1 MDRREGPPKIDRRNP
16 PILTPIEKSHTY
28 WLLTG
33 IILVLTIFLLFVVQ
47 DQLSPLLL
55 ASAIFVLVYPFRSL
69 IELRPLLVIV
79 GLVILLAIWQRFHSL
94 LLPFII
100 AFIIAYSLN
109 PGVEWLVGKKWPK
122 PLVILVI
129 VTIILSGMVGIGLL
143 IVPRLV
149 QEVADLAA
157 NVPHW
162 VDKIEDWTKLSFLP
176 WLSQRIDIPVEDL
189 IERLQTGVADKT
201 EEVFTSFGQW
211 SVRALGGIVTLI
223 TSLFNIILIPILT
236 IYYLNEMENRRKKL
250 FSIVPEMYKSL
261 AQDFYVGINRVLGG
275 YLRGQVLVILFL
287 STWIGLGLWL
297 IAGVP
302 YALLLGITAGCLNL
316 LPYIGA
322 STALLLTI
330 IVSSFQPDPLA
341 TTVKALI
348 VFLSAQIL
356 ESNVIT
362 PRLVG
367 DRVGLHPIAVI
378 FLVLLFATLFGII
391 GMLLAIPVGAVGL
404 VCFKAYMAYRKA
416 RPIRVVNPEG
426 EKIINH
432 DRRAKS

>member
-1 MDRREGPPKIDRRNP
+1 MER
-16 PILTPIEKSHTY
+16 SHTY

-33 IILVLTIFLLFVVQ
+33 IVLILTIFLLYAVQ
-47 DQLSPLLL
+47 DELSPLLL
-55 ASAIFVLVYPFRSL
+55 ASAIFVLVYPFRNL
-69 IELRPLLVIV
+69 VELRPLLVIV
-79 GLVILLAIWQRFHSL
+79 GLVILFTVWQRFHSL

-100 AFIIAYSLN
+100 AFIVAYALN
-109 PGVEWLVGKKWPK
+109 PGVEWLVEKKWPK
-122 PLVILVI
+122 PLVILLIIAVI
-129 VTIILSGMVGIGLL
+129 LGAMVGIGLL

-149 QEVADLAA
+149 QEVADLTA

-162 VDKIEDWTKLSFLP
+162 LKQVVGWTKLSFLP
-176 WLSQRIDIPVEDL
+176 WLSQRVDIPAEDL
-189 IERLQTGVADKT
+189 IERMQMGLADKT
-201 EEVFTSFGQW
+201 EDMFNSFGQW
-211 SVRALGGIVTLI
+211 SGKALGGIVTLI
-223 TSLFNIILIPILT
+223 SSLFNIILIPILT
-236 IYYLNEMENRRKKL
+236 IYYLNEMENGRKKL
-250 FSIVPEMYKSL
+250 FAVVPENFKGL

-287 STWIGLGLWL
+287 STWIGFGLWL

-302 YALLLGITAGCLNL
+302 YALLIGITAGCLNL

-330 IVSSFQPDPLA
+330 IVSSFQPDAVP
-341 TTVKALI
+341 TTIKALI

-404 VCFKAYMAYRKA
+404 VCFRAYIKYRKM
-416 RPIRVVNPEG
+416 RPIKGQISVEENVATA
-426 EKIINH
+426 EKEVTT
-432 DRRAKS
+432 